1 MRKEIKSL
9 FLVSVVTVLVSALV
23 NTLIYF
29 NDAMFLTVFG
39 AFLIISAL
47 TVTIVVLLIELI
59 TYFVKGY
66 LIHGG
71 KHKRSILQR
80 ILRKL

>member
-9 FLVSVVTVLVSALV
+9 FLVSIVTVLVSAFI

-29 NDAMFLTVFG
+29 NDAMILAVFG
-39 AFLIISAL
+39 ALLIISTL
-47 TVTIVVLLIELI
+47 TVIIAVLLIESI
-59 TYFVKGY
+59 TYFVEEY
-66 LIHGG
+66 IIHGG

-80 ILRKL
+80 ILQKL

>member
-9 FLVSVVTVLVSALV
+9 FLVSIVTVLVSALV

-29 NDAMFLTVFG
+29 NDAMILAVFG

-47 TVTIVVLLIELI
+47 TVTIVVLLIESI
-59 TYFVKGY
+59 TYFVKEY